1 MAIAV
6 ICPGCKKSFR
16 VSDQFAG
23 KKGPCPSC
31 KTIITIPTT
40 KSAEVVI
47 HAPETEGPK
56 GQDGRPVL
64 RPIFR
69 EETKVTPVM
78 LGVIIGI
85 AVAALVG
92 AIALR
97 VMYPDHDIPRP
108 VLAIGALL
116 IAPPIAMGGY
126 SFLRDQELEPYRG
139 LAIAVRVAV
148 LSGVYVLLWG
158 LYDWIPGLLELDIEP
173 MHLTFILPV
182 MVAIGAFA
190 AFAALDLDFGNGA
203 LHYGLYLLVTVML
216 CFIAGWPLWNPA
228 T

>member
-6 ICPGCKKSFR
+6 TCPGCKKSFN

-23 KKGPCPSC
+23 KKGPCPQC
-31 KTIITIPTT
+31 KTVITIPEKKT
-40 KSAEVVI
+40 EVVI

-56 GQDGRPVL
+56 GSDGRPVL

-69 EETKVTPVM
+69 EEAKVTPVM
-78 LGVIIGI
+78 WGIIGGI
-85 AVAALVG
+85 ALAVLVG
-92 AIALR
+92 AVMLR
-97 VMYPDHDIPRP
+97 VVYPDHNIPRV

-116 IAPPIAMGGY
+116 VAPPVALAGY

-139 LAIAVRVAV
+139 TAIIVRIAILSV
-148 LSGVYVLLWG
+148 LYVLLWG
-158 LYDWIPGLLELDIEP
+158 LYDWLPGLLEIDIEP

-182 MVAIGAFA
+182 MVALGGFA
-190 AFAALDLDFGNGA
+190 AFTTLDLDFGNGA
-203 LHYGLYLLVTVML
+203 LHYGLYLLVTLLL

-228 T
+228 S

>member
-6 ICPGCKKSFR
+6 VCPGCKKSFN

-23 KKGPCPSC
+23 KKGPCPQC
-31 KTIITIPTT
+31 KTIITIPEKKT
-40 KSAEVVI
+40 EVVI

-56 GQDGRPVL
+56 GSDGRPVL

-69 EETKVTPVM
+69 EEAKVTPMMWGIIGGIAFAVLLGAVM
-78 LGVIIGI
+78 L
-85 AVAALVG
+85 
-92 AIALR
+92 R
-97 VMYPDHDIPRP
+97 VFFPDHDIPRV

-116 IAPPIAMGGY
+116 LAPPVALAGY

-139 LAIAVRVAV
+139 NAIILRIAI
-148 LSGVYVLLWG
+148 LSVIYVLLWG
-158 LYDWIPGLLELDIEP
+158 LYDWIPGLLEIDIEP

-182 MVAIGAFA
+182 MVAIGGFA
-190 AFAALDLDFGNGA
+190 AFATLDLEYGNGA
-203 LHYGLYLLVTVML
+203 LHYGLYLLVTLML

-228 T
+228 S